1 MYASATPSRHFINEM
16 ENGAEMNPAGVSG
29 IITGETPS
37 AIGQFFPLSQGTA
50 PEVFAKVNSTQFPF
64 FFLSGEFA
72 TRRFAAT
79 IFSVTQCYNIVA
91 TLFRMVTTLF
101 QYWNAVLR

>member
-1 MYASATPSRHFINEM
+1 M

-29 IITGETPS
+29 IVTGDTLL
-37 AIGQFFPLSQGTA
+37 ANFPLSLGTV

-79 IFSVTQCYNIVA
+79 IFSVTHCSNIVA
-91 TLFRMVTTLF
+91 TLF
-101 QYWNAVLR
+101 